1 VQEEQMKTVENL
13 GTSLL
18 LMLQL
23 LPAQQL
29 AAARGAVSAAAANGA
44 GASPAA
50 AGRAALAAESPAE
63 LLELQMA
70 LLELLPTLCKAAAQA
85 VSQQQGAA
93 ADAGGAPAGSSVAD
107 LQARESYVAVLL
119 ELLKEILWHQLQ
131 PDAWREPVLRHLD
144 LVAMVQAAA
153 ARVNSLAGPAQAGA
167 AAAAGSAT
175 DSGGSSGAAAAA
187 AAGVT
192 DISVLEVLQVCLCRR
207 FQRLDCP
214 SSDFCTVWHAC
225 RGPHTSPE
233 QLHHVP

>member
-1 VQEEQMKTVENL
+1 MKTVENL

-29 AAARGAVSAAAANGA
+29 AAARGAASAAASGA
-44 GASPAA
+44 ASPAA
-50 AGRAALAAESPAE
+50 AGRAAAMAAESPAE

-93 ADAGGAPAGSSVAD
+93 AAAGVMPAAASAGGCVAD
-107 LQARESYVAVLL
+107 QEARESYVAVLL
-119 ELLKEILWHQLQ
+119 ELLKEVLRHQLQ

-153 ARVNSLAGPAQAGA
+153 ARVNSSGVA
-167 AAAAGSAT
+167 AHTGAAAGSAA
-175 DSGGSSGAAAAA
+175 DSGSSAAAAAAA

-192 DISVLEVLQVCLCRR
+192 DISVLEVLQV
-207 FQRLDCP
+207 
-214 SSDFCTVWHAC
+214 
-225 RGPHTSPE
+225 
-233 QLHHVP
+233 

>member
-1 VQEEQMKTVENL
+1 MKTVENL

-29 AAARGAVSAAAANGA
+29 AAARGAASAAASGA
-44 GASPAA
+44 ASPAA
-50 AGRAALAAESPAE
+50 AGRAAAVAAESPAE

-93 ADAGGAPAGSSVAD
+93 AAAGGMPAAASAGGSVAD
-107 LQARESYVAVLL
+107 RETRESYVAVLL
-119 ELLKEILWHQLQ
+119 ELLKEILRHQLQ

-144 LVAMVQAAA
+144 LVAMMQSAA
-153 ARVNSLAGPAQAGA
+153 ARVNSSGA
-167 AAAAGSAT
+167 AAHAGAAAGSAA
-175 DSGGSSGAAAAA
+175 DSGSSSGAA

-192 DISVLEVLQVCLCRR
+192 DISVLEVLQVCEESVANSTASAVMFAWVRK
-207 FQRLDCP
+207 FAWA
-214 SSDFCTVWHAC
+214 T
-225 RGPHTSPE
+225 TTE
-233 QLHHVP
+233 QLPAL